1 LTEALTITTAKRDD
15 HQLDMTITLGPER
28 TEQALHR
35 AARLVSKRARIPGY
49 RPGKAPDT
57 TVIRLYGR
65 ETVLGEVLDDLGQ
78 EVYEEALSQ
87 EKLEPY
93 GQAELEDVEMDP
105 IAFKLVVPLPPSVEL
120 GDYRSLRVEP
130 PKANATEA
138 DVDAFVDRQLDEQAT
153 WQAVERPAQI
163 GDHVVVDILGK
174 VGDDTIME
182 NTDWEITL
190 REESGWLPGF
200 DEAFVGMSAGDRK
213 SFTLTYPE
221 ESSSRYR
228 GQTASF
234 DTTVK
239 EVRARV
245 KPELTAEM
253 VAEWGDYTDIA
264 DFRAKKLVELQ
275 EQAGRRAEAELTDA
289 AVDALVAQSVFA
301 YPPVAIE
308 REIDDILRDLQM
320 RIGRSGYS
328 LEDFFRLQGTTLERY
343 RESIRPAAERR
354 LRAQL
359 AVGKLAEAERIE
371 VVADEN
377 QAELQRLID
386 DAETEEQAQSI
397 REVFGSEQGLHL
409 ISHDVLN
416 RKALARLRD
425 IVTGVAPALP
435 VSEAVSPEAQPV
447 APTAQPVGADLAAE
461 ATASQTGDA
470 KTVEPN
476 AP

>member
-1 LTEALTITTAKRDD
+1 
-15 HQLDMTITLGPER
+15 
-28 TEQALHR
+28 
-35 AARLVSKRARIPGY
+35 
-49 RPGKAPDT
+49 
-57 TVIRLYGR
+57 
-65 ETVLGEVLDDLGQ
+65 
-78 EVYEEALSQ
+78 
-87 EKLEPY
+87 
-93 GQAELEDVEMDP
+93 
-105 IAFKLVVPLPPSVEL
+105 L

-447 APTAQPVGADLAAE
+447 APTAQPVVADLAAE